1 MVLCNLPNRDYGT
14 AVKGVMNKGIAVAL
28 LVGGIV
34 LIVIGI
40 NATNSFSSDVSRFF
54 TGSPTDKAVWM
65 LIGGVVAAVAGLCG
79 VMRGSKG

>member
-1 MVLCNLPNRDYGT
+1 
-14 AVKGVMNKGIAVAL
+14 MNKIVSVAL

-34 LIVIGI
+34 LIVVGV

-65 LIGGVVAAVAGLCG
+65 LIGGILAAVIGLVG
-79 VMRGSKG
+79 TLRGWKQA

>member
-1 MVLCNLPNRDYGT
+1 MNR
-14 AVKGVMNKGIAVAL
+14 IISLAL

-34 LIVIGI
+34 LIVIGV

-65 LIGGVVAAVAGLCG
+65 LIGGIVAAIIGLAGTL
-79 VMRGSKG
+79 RGSKAA